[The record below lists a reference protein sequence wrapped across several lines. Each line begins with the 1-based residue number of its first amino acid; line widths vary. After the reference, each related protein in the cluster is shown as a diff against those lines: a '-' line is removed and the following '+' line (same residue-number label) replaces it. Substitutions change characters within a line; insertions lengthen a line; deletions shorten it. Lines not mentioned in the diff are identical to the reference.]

1 MTASAN
7 PRYRLA
13 PRTRSQ
19 QSAPSMRNGFKTTFA
34 AIRER
39 RDCGPLIQLLT
50 GFHLQRRRTPCPK
63 AFSQPRNRIQY
74 P

>member
-13 PRTRSQ
+13 PRTSSQ
-19 QSAPSMRNGFKTTFA
+19 QSAPRIQNGFMTTFNG
-34 AIRER
+34 IPER
-39 RDCGPLIQLLT
+39 LDCRRLMQLFT
-50 GFHLQRRRTPCPK
+50 PCHHHRRRWQPQK
-63 AFSQPRNRIQY
+63 ASAQSRNSIQY